1 MNASIL
7 GLYNY
12 LKIHPKQNGCIE
24 YNGKELTRS
33 QVLTILK
40 FGLENGRKTLEDITD
55 DEVDNILKPKQNES
69 I

>member
-12 LKIHPKQNGCIE
+12 LMRCPNQNGCIE

-33 QVLTILK
+33 QVLKVLK
-40 FGLENGRKTLEDITD
+40 FGLENGRKTLHDITD
-55 DEVDNILKPKQNES
+55 EEVENILNQKR
-69 I
+69 